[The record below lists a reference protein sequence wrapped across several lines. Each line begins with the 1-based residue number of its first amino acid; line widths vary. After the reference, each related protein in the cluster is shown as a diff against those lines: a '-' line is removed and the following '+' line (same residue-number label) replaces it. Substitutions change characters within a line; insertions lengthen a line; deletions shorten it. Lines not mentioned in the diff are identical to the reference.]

1 MAQTT
6 GAIARSGFKVEVS
19 VNGTDW
25 TDISG
30 AAATV
35 TNDGGE
41 ALVGDQMTAEGMYAI
56 VTPGNKTEPRNITV
70 SCVYT
75 EVATTEPWDV
85 VYGRFVGTAKTVAV
99 RWSPAGGGVG
109 KFRYGTS
116 IDAAGPDLV
125 PIVSCTLPE
134 LDATS
139 GDPALFEFVVRTPA
153 IYKETI
159 TT

>member
-30 AAATV
+30 AATNV
-35 TNDGGE
+35 TNDGGD
-41 ALVGDQMTAEGMYAI
+41 ALTGDQMTAEGMYSI
-56 VTPGNKTEPRNITV
+56 VTAGNKVEPRNVTV

-75 EVATTEPWDV
+75 EVATTEPWDI
-85 VYGRFVGTAKTVAV
+85 VYGRFVGATKTIAV
-99 RWSPAGGGVG
+99 RWSPAGGGPG

-116 IDAAGPDLV
+116 VDAVGPDLV
-125 PIVSCTLPE
+125 PIGGCTLPE
-134 LDATS
+134 LDASS
-139 GDPALFEFVVRTPA
+139 GDPALFEFTVRTPA

-159 TT
+159 ST